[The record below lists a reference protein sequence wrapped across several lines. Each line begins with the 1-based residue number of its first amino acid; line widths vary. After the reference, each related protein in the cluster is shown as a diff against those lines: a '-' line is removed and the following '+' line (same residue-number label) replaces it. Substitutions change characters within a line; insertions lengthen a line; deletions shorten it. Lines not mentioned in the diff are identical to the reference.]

1 MRFEPVPGPSRPVAL
16 LARSECLDVM
26 PGYDD
31 ARKNDQRQGRGNQ
44 SSNCYRFLS
53 FPRFPNG
60 VVLNKAGRA
69 RHQVVDI
76 AFVWCGRLA
85 SENLQTLAS
94 GTADAVRVGE
104 C

>member
-1 MRFEPVPGPSRPVAL
+1 VV
-16 LARSECLDVM
+16 

-31 ARKNDQRQGRGNQ
+31 AGKDDQRQGRGNQ
-44 SSNCYRFLS
+44 SSSCHRRPS
-53 FPRFPNG
+53 FRRFPNG
-60 VVLNKAGRA
+60 VVLTKAGGA

-76 AFVWCGRLA
+76 AFVWGGRLA

-94 GTADAVRVGE
+94 WTADAVRVWE